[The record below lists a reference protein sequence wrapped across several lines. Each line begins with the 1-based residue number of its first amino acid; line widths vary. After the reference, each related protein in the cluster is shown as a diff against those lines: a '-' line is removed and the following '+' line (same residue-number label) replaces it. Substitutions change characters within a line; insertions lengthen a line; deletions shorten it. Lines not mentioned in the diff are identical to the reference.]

1 MTELTREAVID
12 LARRYYPSGFP
23 VEKDDYSQPLL
34 AHQRTPEHERWRTA
48 WKEAL
53 DWKQWEAL
61 LERLESA
68 FPAESIRDATQPW
81 HSACRRCCLYVQRPH
96 SDGGQ
101 TVIRVAAAVSILA
114 PLYLTYVTIR
124 NRKSGERAS
133 PPQLTFEAPREVKP
147 QADMLARLVE
157 QELGCRPFPLEYA
170 GLRIPDI
177 RVGYRNSM
185 EPPSLMDA
193 LFSDDLANL
202 P

>member
-1 MTELTREAVID
+1 MTELTQEELID
-12 LARRYYPSGFP
+12 IAHRYYPSGFP

-34 AHQRTPEHERWRTA
+34 AHQRTPEHERWRAA

-53 DWKQWEAL
+53 AWKQWDAL
-61 LERLESA
+61 LERLETA
-68 FPAESIRDATQPW
+68 FPTAGAGEATQPW
-81 HSACRRCCLYVQRPH
+81 HSACRRCCLYVERPH
-96 SDGGQ
+96 PDGGQ

-124 NRKSGERAS
+124 SRKPGARAS
-133 PPQLTFEAPREVKP
+133 PPQLAFEVPGEVEP
-147 QADMLARLVE
+147 QADALARLVE
-157 QELGCRPFPLEYA
+157 QQLGCRPFPMEYA
-170 GLRIPDI
+170 GTLIPDL

-185 EPPSLMDA
+185 EPPSLVEA